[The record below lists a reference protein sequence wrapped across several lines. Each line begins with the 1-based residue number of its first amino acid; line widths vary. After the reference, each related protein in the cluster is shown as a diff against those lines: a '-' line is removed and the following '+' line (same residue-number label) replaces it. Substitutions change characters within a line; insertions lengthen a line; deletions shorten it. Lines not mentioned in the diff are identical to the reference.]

1 MRITAV
7 LTSVLLLTSLYVLPA
22 KAGSDVTTQRAVAE
36 EDYKMYIEAS
46 GVANSDAL
54 HAKYTAE
61 RKAFLAGKTATTVQ
75 AIVQSNGSV
84 NEEMKIKSFKDYD
97 YNLYVKATGGISN
110 DTVHTRFNQER
121 NEFLAGKGN
130 SSISTPNSAPAV
142 VVNTTQPIVE
152 SVSGSSPDTYE
163 KIIFGVRLLKLILN

>member
-7 LTSVLLLTSLYVLPA
+7 LTSVLLLTSLYILPA

-54 HAKYTAE
+54 HTKYTAE

-84 NEEMKIKSFKDYD
+84 NEEMKLQSYKDYD
-97 YNLYVKATGGISN
+97 YNMYVRATGGVSN
-110 DTVHTRFNQER
+110 DSIHIRFNKER
-121 NEFLAGKGN
+121 NEYLAGN
-130 SSISTPNSAPAV
+130 STLSTPTSAPAV
-142 VVNTTQPIVE
+142 IVNTTQPNVQ
-152 SVSGSSPDTYE
+152 SVTSPRTDTYE
-163 KIIFGVRLLKLILN
+163 KIIFGVRLLKLIFD